1 MPLDTFPLAHGWQLK
16 QRNVARTLTDDF
28 ASSEGWTVAT
38 VPGSVHQDLLA
49 ANAIPDPFIGTNERD
64 VQWVGEVDWL
74 YRCRFDVAAAL
85 LAQPALA
92 LCFDGLD
99 TFATVWL
106 NGQPILTSDNM
117 FIPQRIAVDEVLR
130 AGENELQILFES
142 ALRRGKQREQ
152 EGGVRRLWNGDS
164 SRLYVRKAQ
173 YHYGWDW
180 GPTLLAAGPWR
191 AIRLEAYSARI
202 AEVHCPIEIA
212 PDLNSA
218 TLLVRVAIEG
228 NAVLA
233 EIALFDPDGVPITS
247 ATVPLDNGSATHTF
261 TLDGLRLWWP
271 NGYGAQPLYRLV
283 VTLRAADGATLDRHE
298 QRLGLRRLRL
308 IEEPIGGEDGS
319 SFYFEVN
326 NTPIFAGGANWIP
339 ADSFTPRI
347 TPAHYHAL
355 LAGMVAANMVMVRV
369 WAGGIYEEAAFYE
382 ACDELGL
389 LVWQDF
395 MFACGMYPA
404 MPWFQQ
410 SVRAE
415 AEAQVRRLRHHA
427 SIALWCGNNE
437 DYSIAHSLGVYD
449 PQAAPDAN
457 SAFGARVIYEQ
468 VLAETC
474 AALDG
479 TRPYRPG
486 SPFGGDYPDE
496 PTLGDR
502 HTWEVWHRDMAAY
515 QDYPAYQGRFVS
527 EFGMAAF
534 PDLATVQAAAPGET
548 DWRSPLIQHHQK
560 ADQGDERINSYLARN
575 LGVPAKLDDYIFMTQ
590 LNQAEAMSAA
600 YSGWRRR
607 WGHAGKRAVGGALVW
622 QWDDCWPSLSWA
634 LVDYNLR
641 PKAAVYAVRR
651 ALAPLAVGIARSGQ
665 QASVWIASSHLRPVE
680 AQLQVVVFSLDGEQ
694 ISDTRQTLVIAPNA
708 ITEIGSFGTPLDDD
722 QVLGARLIV
731 GGIVG
736 GVVLARAAAWPEPL
750 QDALFAEPQITI
762 EQLDGD
768 RLRVS
773 AARPAKGVLLAAVG
787 ATDWS
792 DNLLDLLP
800 DDAQIVHAPGLGGAE
815 VTVRTFN
822 D

>member
-1 MPLDTFPLAHGWQLK
+1 MPLHTLPLTHGWQLK
-16 QRNVARTLTDDF
+16 QRDQNRALADDF
-28 ASSEGWTVAT
+28 TSSTGWIAAT

-49 ANAIPDPFIGTNERD
+49 AGQIPDPFIGTNERD
-64 VQWVGEVDWL
+64 VQWVGEADWL
-74 YRCRFDVAAAL
+74 YRCRFDVADAL
-85 LAQPALA
+85 LAHPALT

-106 NGQPILTSDNM
+106 NGQTILTSDNM
-117 FIPQRIAVDEVLR
+117 FIPQRISVAGLLR
-130 AGENELQILFES
+130 AGENELRISFES

-152 EGGVRRLWNGDS
+152 EGGVQRLWNGDS

-202 AEVHCPIEIA
+202 AEIHCPVAIA

-218 TLLVRVAIEG
+218 TLPVRVATAG
-228 NAVLA
+228 DAALA
-233 EIALFDPDGVPITS
+233 EITLLDPDGVQITG
-247 ATVPLDNGSATHTF
+247 ATVPLDNGSAAHTF
-261 TLDGLRLWWP
+261 TLDQPRLWWP

-283 VTLRAADGATLDRHE
+283 VTLRDAASTTIDRHE
-298 QRLGLRRLRL
+298 QRIGLRRLRL
-308 IEEPIGGEDGS
+308 VQEPVVGEDGT

-347 TPAHYHAL
+347 TPAHYRAL
-355 LAGMVAANMVMVRV
+355 LTGMVAANMVMVRV
-369 WAGGIYEEAAFYE
+369 WGGGIYEDAAFYDT
-382 ACDELGL
+382 CDELGL

-404 MPWFQQ
+404 AEWLQQ

-427 SIALWCGNNE
+427 SLALWCGNNE

-457 SAFGARVIYEQ
+457 SAFPARVIYEQ
-468 VLAETC
+468 VLAEC

-486 SPFGGDYPDE
+486 SPFGGDYPDG

-502 HTWEVWHRDMAAY
+502 HTWEVWHRDMAPY

-534 PDLATVQAAAPGET
+534 ADLATVQAAAPGET

-560 ADQGDERINSYLARN
+560 ADQGDERINSYVARN
-575 LGVPAKLDDYIFMTQ
+575 LGIPVALDDYVYATQ
-590 LNQAEAMSAA
+590 LNQAEAMLAA

-607 WGHAGKRAVGGALVW
+607 WGRAGKRAVGGALVW

-651 ALAPLAVGIARSGQ
+651 ALAPLAVGIKRALA
-665 QASVWIASSHLRPVE
+665 QATIWVASSRLEPIE
-680 AQLQVVVFSLDGEQ
+680 AEIQLVVFSMDGEQ

-708 ITEIGSFGTPLDDD
+708 TTEIGPFGTPLGDD
-722 QVLGARLIV
+722 QVLGVRLIA
-731 GGIVG
+731 GGA
-736 GVVLARAAAWPEPL
+736 VLARAAAWPEPL
-750 QDALFAEPQITI
+750 KDAPFADPQVTV
-762 EQLDGD
+762 ERLDGD
-768 RLRVS
+768 RLQVS
-773 AARPAKGVLLAAVG
+773 VARPAKGMLLAADGV
-787 ATDWS
+787 TNWS

-800 DDAQIVHAPGLGGAE
+800 GDPQIVHAPGLGGAE
-815 VTVRTFN
+815 VMVRTFN
-822 D
+822 E